1 VERDSKLQSMRSNVC
16 DDSDATERSTSL
28 LTLLIVIAYV
38 ILNARLFMFLHTLV
52 ESKLG

>member
-1 VERDSKLQSMRSNVC
+1 MENDSKQRLMRSN
-16 DDSDATERSTSL
+16 DFDASADTERSTSL
-28 LTLLIVIAYV
+28 LIRLIVIAYV